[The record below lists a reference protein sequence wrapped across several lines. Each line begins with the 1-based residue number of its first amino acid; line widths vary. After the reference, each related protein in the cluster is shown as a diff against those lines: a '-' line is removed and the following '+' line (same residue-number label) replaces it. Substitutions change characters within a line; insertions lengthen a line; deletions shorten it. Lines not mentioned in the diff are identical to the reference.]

1 MGERAFGTV
10 NTVTVRGSGR
20 ASQPCER
27 ASFTARVEA
36 TDDDSKVAYDQ
47 ATKALNSLVDALI
60 EAGATKDEIVSSG
73 VSLSPEWDWED
84 TGENR
89 KRRKHFDATGS
100 LSVTTDEARK
110 ASACALAAAMA
121 GASWV
126 SDIEFELKDD
136 GVGIE
141 MAALAEAMA
150 DARRRAEILANGAG
164 RTLGVALE
172 ASAGQDET
180 YSWRSRAASDVTS
193 SAVNSRAASY
203 EPAYV
208 TEKVVS
214 ACETVTVTFELV

>member
-1 MGERAFGTV
+1 MGERAFGKV

-36 TDDDSKVAYDQ
+36 TDDDSKVAYEQ
-47 ATKALNSLVDALI
+47 ATKALNGLLDAVI

-73 VSLSPEWDWED
+73 VSLSPQWDWED

-89 KRRKHFDATGS
+89 KRTKHFDATGS
-100 LSVTTDEARK
+100 LSVTTGEAGK
-110 ASACALAAAMA
+110 ASAWALAAAMS

-126 SDIEFELKDD
+126 SDIDFELKDD
-136 GVGIE
+136 DVGIE
-141 MAALAEAMA
+141 MTALAEAMA

-164 RTLGVALE
+164 RKLGAALE
-172 ASAGQDET
+172 ASTGQDET
-180 YSWRSRAASDVTS
+180 YSWRSRGASDMMS
-193 SAVNSRAASY
+193 SASGRAESY

-208 TEKVVS
+208 TEKVLS
-214 ACETVTVTFELV
+214 AFETVTVTFELV